1 MAFLRAFRHGI
12 SRVGGSMT
20 KARPGVVHAGLC
32 LAVVAFSSW
41 RPVTALACP
50 RVTGFGESDL
60 WAITFALLATLSL
73 LFGWT
78 RANLFAWALS
88 MAMGSALL
96 LSSLPIERLVLRR
109 PIERAAD
116 LLSALRRYESD
127 HGGLIPD
134 RIEELVPLYIDDIPR
149 PGIPSDGFSLYQDR
163 SGPDGDPVPGRWVL
177 RVFGDSWRG
186 QDWVLRYEAQPTR
199 GPSYSRLYEDDLGD
213 GWSFGHPWWF

>member
-1 MAFLRAFRHGI
+1 
-12 SRVGGSMT
+12 MT
-20 KARPGVVHAGLC
+20 KVRPGVVHAGLC
-32 LAVVAFSSW
+32 LAVVVFSSW
-41 RPVTALACP
+41 RPVTALVYS

-60 WAITFALLATLSL
+60 WAIGLGFLATLSL

-96 LSSLPIERLVLRR
+96 LSSLPVERLVLRR

-116 LLSALRRYESD
+116 LLSALELYEAD

-134 RIEELVPLYIDDIPR
+134 SVAELVPLYIDEIPD
-149 PGIPSDGFSLYQDR
+149 PGIPSDGFSLYQVR
-163 SGPDGDPVPGRWVL
+163 SLHGDPVPGRWTL
-177 RVFGDSWRG
+177 EVFGDSWCA
-186 QDWVLRYEAQPTR
+186 QDWVLRYETRPAR
-199 GPSYSRLYEDDLGD
+199 GPSYSRLYQDDLGD